1 MEGATDYEDQ
11 GSLKNPV
18 NQVVAVFA
26 PEIDTEE
33 VVSYYTKQVFRRNRS
48 EC

>member
-11 GSLKNPV
+11 GSLKNSL

-26 PEIDTEE
+26 PEIDTKE
-33 VVSYYTKQVFRRNRS
+33 VV
-48 EC
+48 